1 MRMSRQT
8 WLLSTSR
15 AADGPGLSCILCT
28 AEIVEVSPFPSQPP
42 IRTSILVFRTGSN
55 YTSMSCKHSYKS
67 TFLVMLSALFLELL
81 TEAGHW
87 VTWHI
92 MLYDSFAAGTCILL
106 NNFVVN
112 KTWEGV
118 LEMMHFHVHQL
129 MCLVANHFT
138 LRVTAS
144 LKYPRQVMYTYKPW
158 EDSMS

>member
-15 AADGPGLSCILCT
+15 AADGPGFSCILCT
-28 AEIVEVSPFPSQPP
+28 AEIVEVSPFPFQPT
-42 IRTSILVFRTGSN
+42 IRTCIPYWKQLYLHVMQTLLQKHLPGNVICSISGVAYWSWPLGDP
-55 YTSMSCKHSYKS
+55 
-67 TFLVMLSALFLELL
+67 A
-81 TEAGHW
+81 
-87 VTWHI
+87 WHI

>member
-1 MRMSRQT
+1 MV
-8 WLLSTSR
+8 LDFH
-15 AADGPGLSCILCT
+15 ASCAPPKSWKCR
-28 AEIVEVSPFPSQPP
+28 PFPSNPQ
-42 IRTSILVFRTGSN
+42 SALVFRTGSN